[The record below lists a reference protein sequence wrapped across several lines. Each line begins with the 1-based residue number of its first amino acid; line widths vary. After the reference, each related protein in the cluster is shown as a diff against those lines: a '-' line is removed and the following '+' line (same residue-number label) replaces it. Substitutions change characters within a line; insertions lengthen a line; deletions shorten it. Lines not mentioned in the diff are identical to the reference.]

1 MRDIRIFH
9 YCDSDKVEVKYSM
22 SSLESPREFAIEK
35 HGVKITL
42 PTKPMYNKRIPIQP
56 AKLKDLKKLSDQYI
70 PKQYQ
75 EFYNNI
81 TAVAQDDN

>member
-1 MRDIRIFH
+1 MRDVRIFH
-9 YCDSDKVEVKYSM
+9 YCDSDKVEVKYSI
-22 SSLESPREFAIEK
+22 SSLESPREFTIEK

-42 PTKPMYNKRIPIQP
+42 PTKPMYNKRIPIQL
-56 AKLKDLKKLSDQYI
+56 AKLKDFK

-81 TAVAQDDN
+81 TAVAHDDN